1 MELNWKSSLITN
13 DQKRKFLPAL
23 TVKAFVTLIEVEGL
37 KFTFVICNPIVFG
50 FSAGSVVNVEFKTH
64 KLE

>member
-37 KFTFVICNPIVFG
+37 NL
-50 FSAGSVVNVEFKTH
+50 H
-64 KLE
+64 L